1 MKNQAI
7 QYLAL
12 DVHQATVVASVRD
25 ERGAVIMRATVRTEA
40 SAILGLVRG
49 LGPGVHVVFEEGTQ
63 AQWLHDLLDPHV
75 ERVVVCNVRG
85 KSEMANKS
93 DRLDADELSSRL
105 RLGALKS
112 VYHGGTSVLTLKELV
127 RNYNNLVED
136 TTRVMLRIKA
146 LFRARAIATPGTSVY
161 RPAQRNSWLA
171 RLASP
176 GARVRAASL
185 LAQLDLLLEL
195 RPKAKAAMIAE
206 ARKQP
211 GWKLLRSVPFLGVV
225 RVSQLLAIIVTPHRF
240 RTKRNL
246 WPYGGLAVVTRTSA
260 ESDFRDGQLRRRARA
275 PQTRGLNRNH
285 NPLLKS
291 IFKAAATA
299 ASVKPGPLK
308 DIYDACVARGTK
320 PELAR
325 VTLARKI
332 AAIVLRLWKKGEL
345 WDPKKLTMQTT

>member
-12 DVHQATVVASVRD
+12 DVHQATVVASVRN
-25 ERGAVIMRATVRTEA
+25 EQGAVIMLATVRTEA
-40 SAILGLVRG
+40 GAIVGLVRG
-49 LGPGVHVVFEEGTQ
+49 LGKRVHVAFEEGTQ
-63 AQWLHDLLDPHV
+63 AQWLHDLLEPHA

-85 KSEMANKS
+85 KRELANKS
-93 DRLDADELSSRL
+93 DRLDADELSARL
-105 RLGALKS
+105 RAGTLKS

-127 RNYNNLVED
+127 RNYTNLVED
-136 TTRVMLRIKA
+136 ATRVMLRIKA

-161 RPAQRNSWLA
+161 RLAQRKAWLA
-171 RLASP
+171 RLDSP
-176 GARVRAASL
+176 GARARAASL

-195 RPKAKAAMIAE
+195 RPKAKATMIAE

-211 GWKLLRSVPFLGVV
+211 GWRFLRSVPFLGAV

-260 ESDFRDGQLRRRARA
+260 EAEFRDGQLRRRARP

-291 IFKAAATA
+291 IFKGAATA
-299 ASVKPGPLK
+299 ASAKPGPLK
-308 DIYDACVARGTK
+308 DLYDACVARGTK

-332 AAIVLRLWKKGEL
+332 AAVVLRLWKKGEL
-345 WDPKKLTMQTT
+345 WDPTKLTMQTT